1 MVETFSFAAIA
12 DWAQYTLARGCEVIF
27 DRQACFHAVAEVGCI
42 HQPVIVN
49 GRHPMNL
56 PDFRWFNTVVS
67 NLKTNFSRTFQV
79 LHFEKYADR
88 YLGAFC
94 Y

>member
-1 MVETFSFAAIA
+1 
-12 DWAQYTLARGCEVIF
+12 
-27 DRQACFHAVAEVGCI
+27 
-42 HQPVIVN
+42 
-49 GRHPMNL
+49 MNL